1 MKHLTPLI
9 FVVALVVL
17 VGCGSSPEDS
27 TSATGA
33 GTKGEGTLSKAEF
46 VAKADAICEAS
57 KAKQEPLR
65 KKLEDVAQKARG
77 EERDTGGI
85 TDGTRRELAQALG
98 QIVAM
103 SEASQSQIQV
113 LGAPKEDAGQL
124 GAIFRKVESSFE
136 SSLAYGAALEQHD
149 DAKAQA
155 VAEKANTETHET
167 AVLAKQYGFKVC
179 GAQP

>member
-1 MKHLTPLI
+1 MRRLVPLI
-9 FVVALVVL
+9 FVIVL
-17 VGCGSSPEDS
+17 AGCGASSGGSSSS
-27 TSATGA
+27 TEAAT
-33 GTKGEGTLSKAEF
+33 TGEGALTKAEF
-46 VAKADAICEAS
+46 VAKADAICEAT

-65 KKLEDVAQKARG
+65 QKLEEVARKARS
-77 EERDTGGI
+77 EEQGSGGI

-98 QIVAM
+98 RIVAM
-103 SEASQSQIQV
+103 SEASQSRVQA
-113 LGAPKEDAGQL
+113 LGLPREDAGQL
-124 GAIFRKVESSFE
+124 EAIFQKVESSFE
-136 SSLAYGAALEQHD
+136 SSLAYGAALKQHE